1 MKNNYTIETK
11 VNKRMA
17 GGILEGC
24 EMYEIEY
31 VQHNILRDG
40 ELVGF
45 VFDAED
51 IETAI
56 EAMEK
61 YPDAAKTINSRFD

>member
-1 MKNNYTIETK
+1 MRNNYTIETK

-31 VQHNILRDG
+31 LQYNILRDG
-40 ELVGF
+40 RLVGF
-45 VFDAED
+45 VFDEND

-56 EAMEK
+56 DTMERFPNQNEAMR
-61 YPDAAKTINSRFD
+61 SRFD